1 MNTNREKKLQKRK
14 KDRVKKIGQQQL
26 LIMIKYAILATKNLF
41 IGKNSKIIYLKM
53 QVKFQKCLVQE
64 VQLTWEVGRIQLLKK
79 EWVVLFLMQNLNAE
93 TQIKFVKDRLQN
105 MIYGLEMIQMEEVI
119 YNGFILE

>member
-53 QVKFQKCLVQE
+53 QVKFQKCLV
-64 VQLTWEVGRIQLLKK
+64 
-79 EWVVLFLMQNLNAE
+79 
-93 TQIKFVKDRLQN
+93 
-105 MIYGLEMIQMEEVI
+105 
-119 YNGFILE
+119 